1 MTNNEQD
8 YETCFQVEDVF
19 LPKGGFFGVSAATGI
34 YYKYQF
40 KLYFNIINLFYN
52 NILFRWFG

>member
-8 YETCFQVEDVF
+8 YETCFQVDDVF

-34 YYKYQF
+34 YY
-40 KLYFNIINLFYN
+40 IININLIF
-52 NILFRWFG
+52 ILI